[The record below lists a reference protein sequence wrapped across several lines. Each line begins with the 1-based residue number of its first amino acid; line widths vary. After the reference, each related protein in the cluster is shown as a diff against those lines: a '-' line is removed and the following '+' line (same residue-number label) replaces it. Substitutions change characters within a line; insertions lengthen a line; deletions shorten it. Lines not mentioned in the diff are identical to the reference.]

1 MAMVRDVPIHIH
13 NKLHNQVLHDV
24 PKPDEKTLRI
34 AYNAYLDQ
42 KTIVDSL
49 GICQL
54 ILWLCDEI
62 PDEAFQACMMRQYEF
77 FRSELSG
84 GLNCPHFSWLIKKD
98 CLLYYNRK
106 KKEAHVR
113 RRYYEVE

>member
-62 PDEAFQACMMRQYEF
+62 PDEAFRACMMKQYEF
-77 FRSELSG
+77 FRSELMG
-84 GLNCPHFSWLIKKD
+84 GLD
-98 CLLYYNRK
+98 
-106 KKEAHVR
+106 
-113 RRYYEVE
+113 